1 MAVKKALYRLGA
13 FGAFYVAACTFPP
26 ALGVVGLVSNPEA
39 QAFLGETCK
48 AIASVVAGNVANE
61 LGDATTGHP
70 GVSLKNHDLIQ
81 AVGKAIAAIIT
92 DKAVPKFKQDRNTR
106 QHLLKI
112 AKITPEKWVNLWSLW
127 LNEDT
132 RESERYPKLNEGKL
146 PDILIPTDDKILPLE
161 DWQDIF
167 ARLNM
172 AACPRGG
179 FAFPDGVFATVSQL
193 LYDEFPQAFRQTL
206 KEDFAEDGKAF
217 AGLMLDLLTGLR
229 LDLARLNENQNTQF
243 QSVLSQLLKLEKD
256 SQASQKHQIQEF
268 SRIQKHFDD
277 LQRQLEGNQEQQ
289 RQTLREISARLESS
303 YRSIRAILQTI
314 PLQLEEIQAGVDQ
327 ANQGIEEIKTLLKS
341 WTILPIP
348 GMFGDAKPVN
358 FEGLSRQILHI
369 LQESGYGKDV
379 VEFAQTALPNDAIL
393 EDNFSPSELSSLTQ
407 ILRYQCL
414 DKFLKLLE
422 NQTSQREADKLPQP
436 LESYVLVTVES
447 QKKSE
452 QVIVNAWLVEDN
464 SLIQNDP
471 NAAFKPLLDELGEDG
486 LTCTQ
491 AEIQIWLNKSLK
503 KALKLLRG
511 KRYHLTIEVFLPQ
524 EFLSSEVDQWQLEFD
539 PVDSE
544 TCWGMR
550 YGLRVRSLERLN
562 LNYLDNYLN
571 QWYEN
576 WGKVSQILDQH
587 PLLESFE
594 SLEDLHSLNSRQ
606 LPHQLNQKIG
616 LKLTCPTASEQFQV
630 LVKAIL
636 QAATPIALWPRCH
649 NPNSNYAESINQ
661 LLTCRPLRQL
671 SESVRELRSASQ
683 GNSPDHLGCHLGF
696 LWEDPYR
703 LTPEMMIELMQPGE

>member
-61 LGDATTGHP
+61 LGDATTRHS
-70 GVSLKNHDLIQ
+70 GVSLKNHDLIE
-81 AVGKAIAAIIT
+81 AVGKAIAAIIA
-92 DKAVPKFKQDRNTR
+92 DKAVPEFKHDRKTCKN
-106 QHLLKI
+106 LLKI
-112 AKITPEKWVNLWSLW
+112 ATITPEKWLNLWSLW
-127 LNEDT
+127 LDEDT
-132 RESERYPKLNEGKL
+132 GESERYPEIGEGKL
-146 PDILIPTDDKILPLE
+146 PDILIPKGDEILELK

-172 AACPRGG
+172 EACPGGG

-193 LYDEFPQAFRQTL
+193 LYDKFPQAFRQTL

-229 LDLARLNENQNTQF
+229 LDLARLNEHQNSQF
-243 QSVLSQLLKLEKD
+243 ESVLSQLLKLEKD
-256 SQASQKHQIQEF
+256 SQASQNHQIQEF
-268 SRIQKHFDD
+268 SRIQKHFDS

-341 WTILPIP
+341 STILPIP
-348 GMFGDAKPVN
+348 GMFGDIKPVN

-422 NQTSQREADKLPQP
+422 NQTSQREADNLPQP

-524 EFLSSEVDQWQLEFD
+524 EFLSTEVDQWQLEFD
-539 PVDSE
+539 RIAPE

-587 PLLESFE
+587 PPLESFE

-616 LKLTCPTASEQFQV
+616 LKLTCPTASEQFEV

-671 SESVRELRSASQ
+671 SESVRELRSASR
-683 GNSPDHLGCHLGF
+683 GNGSDHLGCHLGF

>member
-26 ALGVVGLVSNPEA
+26 ALGVLGLVSNPEA

-48 AIASVVAGNVANE
+48 AIASVMAGNVANE

-92 DKAVPKFKQDRNTR
+92 DQAVPKFKQDRNTR

-172 AACPRGG
+172 AACPGG
-179 FAFPDGVFATVSQL
+179 GLAFPDGVFATVSQL

-206 KEDFAEDGKAF
+206 KEDFAEDGKAC

-358 FEGLSRQILHI
+358 FEG
-369 LQESGYGKDV
+369 
-379 VEFAQTALPNDAIL
+379 
-393 EDNFSPSELSSLTQ
+393 
-407 ILRYQCL
+407 
-414 DKFLKLLE
+414 
-422 NQTSQREADKLPQP
+422 
-436 LESYVLVTVES
+436 
-447 QKKSE
+447 
-452 QVIVNAWLVEDN
+452 
-464 SLIQNDP
+464 
-471 NAAFKPLLDELGEDG
+471 
-486 LTCTQ
+486 
-491 AEIQIWLNKSLK
+491 
-503 KALKLLRG
+503 
-511 KRYHLTIEVFLPQ
+511 
-524 EFLSSEVDQWQLEFD
+524 
-539 PVDSE
+539 
-544 TCWGMR
+544 
-550 YGLRVRSLERLN
+550 
-562 LNYLDNYLN
+562 
-571 QWYEN
+571 
-576 WGKVSQILDQH
+576 
-587 PLLESFE
+587 
-594 SLEDLHSLNSRQ
+594 
-606 LPHQLNQKIG
+606 
-616 LKLTCPTASEQFQV
+616 
-630 LVKAIL
+630 
-636 QAATPIALWPRCH
+636 
-649 NPNSNYAESINQ
+649 
-661 LLTCRPLRQL
+661 
-671 SESVRELRSASQ
+671 
-683 GNSPDHLGCHLGF
+683 
-696 LWEDPYR
+696 
-703 LTPEMMIELMQPGE
+703 